1 MRKILFIIVTIIIA
15 LLVYI
20 NVNADEIVIP
30 SSAIRFRVVANS
42 NSFRDQSI
50 KMMVREYIDDYLAL
64 KMVGVED
71 VSMARNIIES
81 ELDNINV
88 GIENLFDENNYNVDF
103 VIHYGEVFFP
113 DKLYNGVRYDSGSSE
128 SLVVSIGEGSGDNWW
143 WVLFP
148 PLCLLEAEES
158 EFDEVEYR
166 FFVKSLI
173 DKIFE

>member
-113 DKLYNGVRYDSGSSE
+113 DKLYNGVRYDSGSYE
-128 SLVVSIGEGSGDNWW
+128 SLVVTIGEGSGDNWW
-143 WVLFP
+143 CVLFP
-148 PLCLLEAEES
+148 PLCLIEAKKTDIDNITYS
-158 EFDEVEYR
+158 SYINEVINKY
-166 FFVKSLI
+166 F
-173 DKIFE
+173 